1 MLARSNDI
9 YQRTETPSQEHSL
22 LTKFVVQPYASTVFD
37 VYQKPGIRH
46 GSFHFFNYAKRCI
59 TCLGIENEIWKTIIQ
74 PCFLRNG
81 YW

>member
-59 TCLGIENEIWKTIIQ
+59 TCLGIENEIWTTIIQ